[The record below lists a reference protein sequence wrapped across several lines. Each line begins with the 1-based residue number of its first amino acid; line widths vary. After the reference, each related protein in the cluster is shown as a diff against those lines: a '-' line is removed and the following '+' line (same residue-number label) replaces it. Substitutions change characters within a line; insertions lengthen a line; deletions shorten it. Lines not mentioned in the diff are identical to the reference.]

1 MTSLLE
7 QAATLATVLES
18 DDMGR
23 ERRMWGFSFGY
34 SEHGRGG
41 GGWLAPSYHCCCLE
55 SSAQAGIG
63 KGESWGR
70 VE

>member
-23 ERRMWGFSFGY
+23 EREEDVGVQFWVLRAW
-34 SEHGRGG
+34 ERG
-41 GGWLAPSYHCCCLE
+41 
-55 SSAQAGIG
+55 
-63 KGESWGR
+63 
-70 VE
+70 

>member
-41 GGWLAPSYHCCCLE
+41 WRMVGSELPLLLSRELC
-55 SSAQAGIG
+55 S
-63 KGESWGR
+63 GR
-70 VE
+70 DREG